1 MLRRVCLAAV
11 LCMLVPAALSEVRI
25 FFTSSVQ
32 PYGLTKPMNAL
43 GPSFGAGLDA
53 ATEDADGNP
62 VDPPLQVAAFPT
74 YSTAIPYVDVAQ
86 GDFVYVW
93 VQLYSTGAVG
103 TPTNLP
109 TAGTLFSMTLSVQ
122 GNPSDVAW
130 YCVNNSNGDG
140 RKRWEG
146 AATPPDYPEF
156 SNKLMQNLS
165 AVTAYGIKN
174 SSTADP
180 TQLWSGGSNN
190 GTTGRIALLGAIKPS
205 LADEGRFGIT
215 VALEQGTGAPLVA
228 YRPPTGSPYPVTTVS
243 GQYEVFPAE
252 PASVALLGLAVL
264 MLRRR

>member
-11 LCMLVPAALSEVRI
+11 LCMLVPAALSDVRI
-25 FFTSSVQ
+25 FFTNSSD
-32 PYGLTKPMNAL
+32 PYGLTKPQNAFA
-43 GPSFGAGLDA
+43 PSFGAGLDA

-62 VDPPLQVAAFPT
+62 VDPPLQVAAFPA
-74 YSTAIPYVDVAQ
+74 YSTAIPWPDPSRAE
-86 GDFVYVW
+86 FVYIW
-93 VQLYSTGAVG
+93 IQLYSTGSLG
-103 TPTNLP
+103 DPTYLPTN
-109 TAGTLFSMTLSVQ
+109 GTLFSMTLSVQ

-156 SNKLMQNLS
+156 SHATMQNLT

-174 SSTADP
+174 ASAADP
-180 TQLWSGGSNN
+180 TQLWSGGANN
-190 GTTGRIALLGAIKPS
+190 GTTGRIALLGAIRPGPDD
-205 LADEGRFGIT
+205 LGFFGIT
-215 VALEQGTGAPLVA
+215 VAIEQGTGAPLVA
-228 YRPPTGSPYPVTTVS
+228 YRPTSGSPYPVTTIS
-243 GQYEVFPAE
+243 GQYMAGIPE